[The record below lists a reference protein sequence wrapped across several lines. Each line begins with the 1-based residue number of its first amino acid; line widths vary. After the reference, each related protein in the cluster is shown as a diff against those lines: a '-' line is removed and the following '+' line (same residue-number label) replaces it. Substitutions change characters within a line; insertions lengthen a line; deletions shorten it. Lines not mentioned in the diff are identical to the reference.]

1 MTTQVSGVDVTF
13 IIVSYMNACRLIF
26 SMYSDTELE
35 NCHGIMQSIFMQSVM
50 IGGLVAPNL
59 TTRYVLLSPE
69 QIASNGS
76 SFVLS
81 PWAWVIP
88 ITSLLMIIG
97 VAYED
102 VILGTNEMGLLRS
115 KKEVEREEA
124 PKTETSTLLAARNL
138 RRRSSIATIDQSLS
152 SQYEINRRAS
162 VEAYGMINPCE
173 TKYEIN
179 LHEKLLQDKSDWEE
193 LAKLDAAMEE
203 EDSFHLQS

>member
-1 MTTQVSGVDVTF
+1 MDVTF

-50 IGGLVAPNL
+50 IGGLVAPSL
-59 TTRYVLLSPE
+59 TTKYVLFSPE
-69 QIASNGS
+69 QIASNDN

-97 VAYED
+97 VVYED
-102 VILGTNEMGLLRS
+102 VILGTNEMGLLRG
-115 KKEVEREEA
+115 KREVEREEA
-124 PKTETSTLLAARNL
+124 PKTEASTLLAGERVSNL
-138 RRRSSIATIDQSLS
+138 RRRSSVATIDQSLS

-179 LHEKLLQDKSDWEE
+179 LHEKLLQDKREWEE